1 MMSKYKI
8 EIKWAFIYTIA
19 SLAWMVF
26 EKEMGWHDV
35 HISKHPLYS
44 TLFSF
49 IGIIIYYFALREKKI
64 ISYHNNI
71 HWKEAFVSG
80 AIMTV
85 FITILAIPVFY
96 LTVNVISPAFFKN
109 MTNYAVSSQVYTQE
123 QAESY
128 FNSQSYLLQI
138 VGGSLSMGIVTSAVI
153 AYIIQTKKK
162 P

>member
-1 MMSKYKI
+1 MLSKYKI

-35 HISKHPLYS
+35 NISQQPLYS
-44 TLFSF
+44 LLFSF
-49 IGIIIYYFALREKKI
+49 IGIIIYYFALQEKKNV
-64 ISYHNNI
+64 SYNTNI

-85 FITILAIPVFY
+85 FITVLSIPVFY
-96 LTVNVISPAFFKN
+96 LTVNVISPTFFSN
-109 MTNYAVSSQVYTQE
+109 MINYAVASKVYTLE

-128 FNSQSYLLQI
+128 FNTQSYLLQI

-162 P
+162 S

>member
-1 MMSKYKI
+1 MSKYRI
-8 EIKWAFIYTIA
+8 EIKWAFIYAVA

-35 HISKHPLYS
+35 HISKHPIYS

-64 ISYHNNI
+64 VSYNNII
-71 HWKEAFVSG
+71 HWKEAFVAG

-85 FITILAIPVFY
+85 FVTILAIPIFY
-96 LTVNVISPAFFKN
+96 LTVNVISPSFFSN
-109 MTNYAVSSQVYTQE
+109 MIKYAVSSNIYTVE

-128 FNSQSYLLQI
+128 FNPQSYLLQI

-162 P
+162 

>member
-1 MMSKYKI
+1 MLKYKI

-19 SLAWMVF
+19 SLAWSVF

-35 HISKHPLYS
+35 NISKHPLYN

-49 IGIIIYYFALREKKI
+49 LGIIIYYFALREKKRVT
-64 ISYHNNI
+64 YLNNI
-71 HWKEAFVSG
+71 HWKEAFVAG

-85 FITILAIPVFY
+85 FVTILAIPVFY
-96 LTVNVISPAFFKN
+96 LTVNVISPSFFSN
-109 MTNYAVSSQVYTQE
+109 MTNYAVDSKIYTLE

-128 FNSQSYLLQI
+128 FNTSSYLLQI
-138 VGGSLSMGIVTSAVI
+138 VGGSLSTGIVTSAVI

-162 P
+162 

>member
-1 MMSKYKI
+1 MSKYKI

-35 HISKHPLYS
+35 SISKHPLYS
-44 TLFSF
+44 TLFNF
-49 IGIIIYYFALREKKI
+49 VGIIIYYFALREKKI
-64 ISYHNNI
+64 ISYNNLI
-71 HWKEAFVSG
+71 HWKEAFVAG

-85 FITILAIPVFY
+85 FVTILAIPVFY
-96 LTVNVISPAFFKN
+96 LTVNVISPLFFHN
-109 MTNYAVSSQVYTQE
+109 MIDYAVTSKVYTLE

-128 FNSQSYLLQI
+128 FNSQSYLLQV

-153 AYIIQTKKK
+153 AYIIQTKNKS
-162 P
+162 

>member
-1 MMSKYKI
+1 MSKYKI

-35 HISKHPLYS
+35 SISKHPLYS

-49 IGIIIYYFALREKKI
+49 VGIIIYYFALREKKI
-64 ISYHNNI
+64 ISYNNII
-71 HWKEAFVSG
+71 HWKEAFVAG

-85 FITILAIPVFY
+85 FVTILAIPVFY
-96 LTVNVISPAFFKN
+96 LTVNVISPLFFKN
-109 MTNYAVSSQVYTQE
+109 MIDYAVSSKVYTPE

-128 FNSQSYLLQI
+128 FNIKSYLLQV

-162 P
+162 S

>member
-1 MMSKYKI
+1 MSKYKI
-8 EIKWAFIYTIA
+8 EIKWAFIYAIA

-35 HISKHPLYS
+35 QISKYPLYS

-49 IGIIIYYFALREKKI
+49 IGILIYYFALREKKI
-64 ISYHNNI
+64 VTYNNI
-71 HWKEAFVSG
+71 IHRKEAFISG

-85 FITILAIPVFY
+85 FITVLAIPVFY
-96 LTVNVISPAFFKN
+96 LTVNVISPSFFSN
-109 MTNYAVSSQVYTQE
+109 MIEYAVGAKVYTVE

-128 FNSQSYLLQI
+128 FNTQSYLLQI
-138 VGGSLSMGIVTSAVI
+138 IGGSLSMGIVSSAVI

-162 P
+162 

>member
-1 MMSKYKI
+1 ML
-8 EIKWAFIYTIA
+8 IKWAFIYTIA

-35 HISKHPLYS
+35 SISKHPLYS

-49 IGIIIYYFALREKKI
+49 VGIIIYYFALREKKI
-64 ISYHNNI
+64 ISYNNII
-71 HWKEAFVSG
+71 HWKEAFVAG

-85 FITILAIPVFY
+85 FVTILAIPVFY
-96 LTVNVISPAFFKN
+96 LTVNVISPLFFTN
-109 MTNYAVSSQVYTQE
+109 MIDYAVSSKVYTPE

-128 FNSQSYLLQI
+128 FNIQSYLLQV

-162 P
+162 S

>member
-1 MMSKYKI
+1 MSKYKI

-35 HISKHPLYS
+35 SISKHPLYS

-49 IGIIIYYFALREKKI
+49 VGIIIYYFALREKKI
-64 ISYHNNI
+64 ISYNNII
-71 HWKEAFVSG
+71 HWKEAFVAG

-85 FITILAIPVFY
+85 FVTILAIPVFY
-96 LTVNVISPAFFKN
+96 LTVNVISPLFFKN
-109 MTNYAVSSQVYTQE
+109 MIDYAVSSKVYTLE

-128 FNSQSYLLQI
+128 FNIQSYLLQV

-162 P
+162 S